1 MSDEIQTPDDTASA
15 DSLSRDPSFFEALLA
30 NTSDVV
36 TVLDAKGTITYHSPA
51 IQNMLGVAPG
61 DSIGL
66 HAADIVHRDDQ
77 EQVAKGIQSSI
88 ENPGSHA
95 INTFRLPHANGT
107 WRWIEAD
114 VRNLLSD
121 PSINGVLVVCKD
133 ITDRRRLEEYLSI
146 AEQTSAIST
155 FRWEVETQMA
165 TVSEATASM
174 LGLSSLHTTI
184 GSEDFSAFLHP
195 DDKKAAFE
203 AAAGAMND
211 RAPFTLH
218 MRLKHDGGSYRSFI
232 LHAFPELGEG
242 GKVVAIF
249 GVIDDVTE
257 ELNTKLALQ
266 ETEAQYRLIAEHSD
280 DMLARHTPDGH
291 ITFLSPAAK
300 KVLGVDPDALIG
312 QDMVQFIHHDDRQDA
327 REAMENL
334 SASSDSARLTFRLQ
348 HLDGHFIWF
357 ESTLH
362 AVFDEFTGEVVE
374 VIAVTRD
381 ITERK
386 GHEQKLLKARE
397 RAEAANRA
405 KSSFLANMSHELRTP
420 LNAIIGFSE
429 ILKREMYG
437 PLGDPNYSDY
447 AGLIHDSGSHLLD
460 LINDILDMS
469 KIEAGKVDINI
480 EELDLADIARSS
492 IRFVEPKSTGKN
504 QNVLLDLEPGVED
517 VPVEGD
523 MRATKQILLN
533 LLSNAVKFTGDDGT
547 IRVTIR
553 SLADAVEIA
562 VEDSGM
568 GIAPDDIARIMQ
580 PFEQV
585 VGESSIAE
593 EGSGLGLALTKSF
606 CDLQNG
612 GFSLESTVGTGTRV
626 AVTLPKVNTH
636 AAAVSA

>member
-1 MSDEIQTPDDTASA
+1 VPDEIQMPDDTASA
-15 DSLSRDPSFFEALLA
+15 DHLSRDPSFFEALLA

-36 TVLDAKGTITYHSPA
+36 TVLDAKGIITYHSPA
-51 IQNMLGVAPG
+51 IKNMLGADPG

-66 HAADIVHRDDQ
+66 HAADIVHRDDR
-77 EQVAKGIQSSI
+77 EQVARSIQSST
-88 ENPGSHA
+88 EKPGSHG
-95 INTFRLPHANGT
+95 ISIFRLPHSNGT

-114 VRNLLSD
+114 VRNLLDD
-121 PSINGVLVVCKD
+121 PNINGVLVVCKD

-155 FRWEVETQMA
+155 FRWEQDTQMA

-174 LGLSSLHTTI
+174 LGLDLHHTVI
-184 GSEDFSAFLHP
+184 GSEDFSTFIHP

-203 AAAGAMND
+203 VAAAAIDD

-218 MRLKHDGGSYRSFI
+218 WRLKHSDGSYRNFI
-232 LHAFPELGEG
+232 LHGFPELGDDG
-242 GKVVAIF
+242 NVVAIF
-249 GVIDDVTE
+249 GVLDDVTDE
-257 ELNTKLALQ
+257 INTKFALQ
-266 ETEAQYRLIAEHSD
+266 ETEVQYQLIAEYSL
-280 DMLARHTPDGH
+280 DMLARHTPDGR

-300 KVLGVDPDALIG
+300 KVLGVEPDTLIG
-312 QDMVQFIHHDDRQDA
+312 QDMVQFIHHDDRQHA
-327 REAMENL
+327 QEAMSKL
-334 SASSDSARLTFRLQ
+334 SASSDSARLTFRIQ
-348 HLDGHFIWF
+348 HLDGHFVWF

-362 AVFDEFTGEVVE
+362 AVCDGHTGDVVE

-386 GHEQKLLKARE
+386 GHEQKLLEARE

-437 PLGDPNYSDY
+437 PLGDANYSDY
-447 AGLIHDSGSHLLD
+447 AGLIYDSGSHLLD

-469 KIEAGKVDINI
+469 KIEAGKMDINM
-480 EELDLADIARSS
+480 EKLDLADIARSS
-492 IRFVEPKSTGKN
+492 IRFVEQKSSDKN
-504 QNVLLDLEPGVED
+504 QNVLLDMEPGVED

-533 LLSNAVKFTGDDGT
+533 LLSNAVKFTGEGGT

-553 SLADAVEIA
+553 PLADAVEIA
-562 VEDSGM
+562 VEDNGM
-568 GIAPDDIARIMQ
+568 GIAPDDIARVLQ

-585 VGESSIAE
+585 IGQSSIAE
-593 EGSGLGLALTKSF
+593 EGTGLGLTLTKSL

-612 GFSLESTVGTGTRV
+612 TFSLESTVGTGTRV
-626 AVTLPKVNTH
+626 AVTLQKINARAT
-636 AAAVSA
+636 AISA

>member
-15 DSLSRDPSFFEALLA
+15 DNLSRDPSFFEALLA

-36 TVLDAKGTITYHSPA
+36 TVLDAKGIITYHSPA
-51 IQNMLGVAPG
+51 IQNMLGVAPV

-77 EQVAKGIQSSI
+77 EQVAKSIQSSI
-88 ENPGSHA
+88 ENPNSHE

-107 WRWIEAD
+107 WRWVEAD
-114 VRNLLSD
+114 VRNFLDD

-146 AEQTSAIST
+146 AEQTSSIST
-155 FRWEVETQMA
+155 YRWELDTQMV

-174 LGLSSLHTTI
+174 LGLGSHHTVI
-184 GSEDFSAFLHP
+184 DSEDFFTFIHP
-195 DDKKAAFE
+195 DDEQAAFE
-203 AAAGAMND
+203 ATVAAIDD
-211 RAPFTLH
+211 RGPFTLH
-218 MRLKHDGGSYRSFI
+218 LRLKHGDGSYRNFI
-232 LHAFPELGEG
+232 LHGFPELGER

-249 GVIDDVTE
+249 GVLDDVTDE
-257 ELNTKLALQ
+257 INTKLALQ
-266 ETEAQYRLIAEHSD
+266 ETEAQYQLIAEHSD
-280 DMLARHTPDGH
+280 DMLARHTPDGR
-291 ITFLSPAAK
+291 ITFLSPAIK
-300 KVLGVDPDALIG
+300 KVLGVEPDALIG
-312 QDMVQFIHHDDRQDA
+312 QDMVQFIHRDDRQHV
-327 REAMENL
+327 REAMEKL
-334 SASSDSARLTFRLQ
+334 SASSDSARLAFRLQ

-362 AVFDEFTGEVVE
+362 AVCDDLTGDMVE

-386 GHEQKLLKARE
+386 SHEQKLLQARE

-420 LNAIIGFSE
+420 LNAVIGFSE

-437 PLGDPNYSDY
+437 PLGDANYSDY
-447 AGLIHDSGSHLLD
+447 ACLIHDSGSHLLD

-469 KIEAGKVDINI
+469 KIEAGKMDINI
-480 EELDLADIARSS
+480 EKLDLADIARSC
-492 IRFVEPKSTGKN
+492 IRFVEQKSSDKN
-504 QNVLLDLEPGVED
+504 QNVLLDMEPSVED

-533 LLSNAVKFTGDDGT
+533 LLSNAVKFTGEGGT
-547 IRVTIR
+547 IRITIR

-562 VEDSGM
+562 VDDNGM
-568 GIAPDDIARIMQ
+568 GIAPDNIARVLQ

-585 VGESSIAE
+585 IGQSSIAE
-593 EGSGLGLALTKSF
+593 EGTGLGLTLTRSL

-612 GFSLESTVGTGTRV
+612 TFSLESTLGAGTRV
-626 AVTLPKVNTH
+626 AVTLPKMRPST
-636 AAAVSA
+636 AAISA